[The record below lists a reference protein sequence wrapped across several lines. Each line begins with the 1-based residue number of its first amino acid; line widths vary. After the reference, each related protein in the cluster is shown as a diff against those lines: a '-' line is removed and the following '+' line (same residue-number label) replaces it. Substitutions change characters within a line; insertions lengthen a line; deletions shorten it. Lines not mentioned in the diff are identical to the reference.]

1 MKKNVNKVMYASAAV
16 LAAGAVTSVKPQ
28 TVHAETVQ
36 GSAAIQNKQTDVK
49 TTNQDLHKQ
58 LEQKTAQENTAK
70 AQDAQAQKT
79 IDQNQKDLTQT
90 QDQLD
95 KAQTEKDDA
104 VRKTSDAQA
113 NVLTAESNNQSAQ
126 SGLENAQDQLKTAQN
141 AQAKAQAN
149 YDASYENN
157 VKSAQNDVN
166 KANADV
172 QSTQEQINVQN
183 TKQAEALNNRQG
195 QEDALK
201 TNTET
206 LNKTNEEIS
215 KTQGQV
221 QQAQKTYDAV
231 NKDYQPVKAELDKQA
246 KEVRV
251 AQKAADENAKEL
263 TQAQNELK
271 AAQDTANKAAE
282 TINNAQAKLNSD
294 TNALNDAKTE
304 LSSKQ
309 KQASDLTSQ
318 RDQVAKDLQA
328 VQNKM
333 NTAKADSDADKDA
346 VVNTMVMPQVYKDT
360 VRKWSTRDH
369 TDDYY
374 KEMEAASWIG
384 WTQNEYKHN
393 DAEKNH
399 MVDLKHM
406 SRADQIEL
414 NKFGINLINQLRTQ
428 IGVDPW
434 TFNESALDFAN
445 AIADRYVKDD
455 WDSEANHHDSEAIN
469 ELAHQYGLNY
479 GITNDGKY
487 SKDSQYYENMMTDR
501 FGWTEIPFEQ
511 AKANADKFGNPYN
524 YSDQELA
531 YNVNNTYAHS
541 QTDYNNRLDDMD
553 HLKNQVYNAIKRFA
567 FNYNEWLHADSI
579 LSQEI
584 FDYSAKGKNYAAIS
598 FSAKPTPDH
607 WEFDDLQLHFINVHE
622 SNVLDPKV
630 FNVNANIPLDS
641 NKSDASK
648 QYSESLAKVNE
659 LSAKKSNLD
668 NQISGLTKNISDLT
682 NRINDLTK
690 SISDDHKALET
701 AKADKADAE
710 KKLETLPSRINDL
723 KTKQSD
729 LGKQLTVANER
740 LASTQAKS
748 ANLVNAYNTA
758 KANLDNAI
766 NKLNGL
772 KSDKANAEKAVNE
785 NKAQLTQIAKDLNTI
800 DSTLN
805 SLHAKLA
812 NAQTAKEQADTKLA
826 NAKKAYD
833 EYVETHKDVID
844 ALTKANA
851 EVAAKTKAYNEAKAH
866 AKETN
871 GTYVNAQKELDALNK
886 KIASLDSAIDGYTK
900 HISELKTD
908 TKKQQAIIE
917 KNKQVHKEFEDLTT
931 KVAKSDKDLKRQEF
945 DDTVNKALDNV
956 DSQAKSNEN
965 TNKVFANENDMPVA
979 SSHVVTSSIANTAQ
993 SGIPASKQTSS
1004 HVVTS
1009 AIANT
1014 AQSGI
1019 PASKQTPTIKT
1030 VGVVKSSA
1038 IDTRTHKV
1046 QTEEAKQTDAKLP
1059 QTGDK
1064 SAESAVL
1071 AGLGAVLGMLGLAGV
1086 SRKKKY

>member
-1 MKKNVNKVMYASAAV
+1 MYVSAAV
-16 LAAGAVTSVKPQ
+16 LAAGAVAGVNTQ
-28 TVHAETVQ
+28 NAHAAEVQ
-36 GSAAIQNKQTDVK
+36 KQADK
-49 TTNQDLHKQ
+49 N
-58 LEQKTAQENTAK
+58 A
-70 AQDAQAQKT
+70 AQKT

-90 QDQLD
+90 QDQLN
-95 KAQTEKDDA
+95 KAQAEHDDA
-104 VRKTSDAQA
+104 VRKVPDAQA

-126 SGLENAQDQLKTAQN
+126 SGLANAQDQLKTAQN

-215 KTQGQV
+215 KTQGEV

-246 KEVRV
+246 KEASD

-263 TQAQNELK
+263 AQAQNELK
-271 AAQDTANKAAE
+271 TAQETANKSAE
-282 TINNAQAKLNSD
+282 TINNAQAKLTND
-294 TNALNDAKTE
+294 TNALNGAKTE
-304 LSSKQ
+304 LGSKQ
-309 KQASDLTSQ
+309 KHASDLTSQ
-318 RDQVAKDLQA
+318 RDQVAKDLQVA
-328 VQNKM
+328 QNKM
-333 NTAKADSDADKDA
+333 NTAKAELDADKDA

-360 VRKWSTRDH
+360 VKKWSSKKH

-374 KEMEAASWIG
+374 KEMAAASWIG

-393 DAEKNH
+393 EAEKNH

-414 NKFGINLINQLRTQ
+414 NKFGIDLINQLRRQ

-487 SKDSQYYENMMTDR
+487 SNDGQYYENMMTDR

-553 HLKNQVYNAIKRFA
+553 HLMNQVYNAVKRFA

-579 LSQEI
+579 LSQDI

-607 WEFDDLQLHFINVHE
+607 WGFDDLQLHFINVHE

-630 FNVNANIPLDS
+630 FNVNANIPLNS
-641 NKSDASK
+641 NKSDAAK
-648 QYSESLAKVNE
+648 QYSESLAQVND

-668 NQISGLTKNISDLT
+668 NQINGLTNDIKGLNTRIS
-682 NRINDLTK
+682 DLTK
-690 SISDDHKALET
+690 SISDTNKTLAD
-701 AKADKADAE
+701 AKTTKADAD
-710 KKLETLPSRINDL
+710 KKIAVLPGRVQELKDKQASLNEAQSKAEADLATYQAKNKDLLAQFNAAKSNLDKLTAKLNDL
-723 KTKQSD
+723 NS
-729 LGKQLTVANER
+729 
-740 LASTQAKS
+740 AKS
-748 ANLVNAYNTA
+748 KAESAVTES
-758 KANLDNAI
+758 KANLAKATSELSAI
-766 NKLNGL
+766 SSRLDEL
-772 KSDKANAEKAVNE
+772 K
-785 NKAQLTQIAKDLNTI
+785 
-800 DSTLN
+800 
-805 SLHAKLA
+805 AKLS
-812 NAQTAKEQADTKLA
+812 TAKTTKEQADASLA
-826 NAKKAYD
+826 KAKAAYD
-833 EYVETHKDVID
+833 EYVSTHKDVID
-844 ALTKANA
+844 DLNKANSELA
-851 EVAAKTKAYNEAKAH
+851 DKTKAYNEAKEDA
-866 AKETN
+866 AKTDKEYQAAQDELTKLNNHIEDLSTAITN
-871 GTYVNAQKELDALNK
+871 YESKIKQLNTTINKQKADQK
-886 KIASLDSAIDGYTK
+886 RASLDAQI
-900 HISELKTD
+900 
-908 TKKQQAIIE
+908 
-917 KNKQVHKEFEDLTT
+917 
-931 KVAKSDKDLKRQEF
+931 
-945 DDTVNKALDNV
+945 NKALDNV
-956 DSQAKSNEN
+956 SAPKHTATTTTGVQAGTSSS
-965 TNKVFANENDMPVA
+965 VA
-979 SSHVVTSSIANTAQ
+979 SVGAVSTTQNGETLTNTVVRSNNASVLSPQTKKLVAQAN
-993 SGIPASKQTSS
+993 ASKNS
-1004 HVVTS
+1004 
-1009 AIANT
+1009 
-1014 AQSGI
+1014 
-1019 PASKQTPTIKT
+1019 
-1030 VGVVKSSA
+1030 
-1038 IDTRTHKV
+1038 
-1046 QTEEAKQTDAKLP
+1046 LP
-1059 QTGDK
+1059 QTGANDK
-1064 SAESAVL
+1064 LSVFAAL
-1071 AGLGAVLGMLGLAGV
+1071 AGLSLASLGLGSLV
-1086 SRKKKY
+1086 GEKKRKRN

>member
-1 MKKNVNKVMYASAAV
+1 MKSKNSKLMYVSAAV
-16 LAAGAVTSVKPQ
+16 LAAGAVAGVNTQ
-28 TVHAETVQ
+28 NAHAAEVQ
-36 GSAAIQNKQTDVK
+36 KQADK
-49 TTNQDLHKQ
+49 N
-58 LEQKTAQENTAK
+58 A
-70 AQDAQAQKT
+70 AQKT

-90 QDQLD
+90 QDQLN
-95 KAQTEKDDA
+95 KAQAEHDDA
-104 VRKTSDAQA
+104 VRKVPDAQA

-126 SGLENAQDQLKTAQN
+126 SGLANAQDQLKTAQN

-215 KTQGQV
+215 KTQGEV

-246 KEVRV
+246 KEASD

-263 TQAQNELK
+263 AQAQNELK
-271 AAQDTANKAAE
+271 TAQETANKSAE
-282 TINNAQAKLNSD
+282 TINNAQAKLTND
-294 TNALNDAKTE
+294 TNALNGAKTE
-304 LSSKQ
+304 LGSKQ
-309 KQASDLTSQ
+309 KHASDLTSQ
-318 RDQVAKDLQA
+318 RDQVAKDLQVA
-328 VQNKM
+328 QNKM
-333 NTAKADSDADKDA
+333 NTAKAELDADKDA

-360 VRKWSTRDH
+360 VKKWSSKKH

-374 KEMEAASWIG
+374 KEMAAASWIG

-393 DAEKNH
+393 EAEKNH

-414 NKFGINLINQLRTQ
+414 NKFGIDLINQLRRQ

-487 SKDSQYYENMMTDR
+487 SNDGQYYENMMTDR

-553 HLKNQVYNAIKRFA
+553 HLMNQVYNAVKRFA

-579 LSQEI
+579 LSQDI

-607 WEFDDLQLHFINVHE
+607 WGFDDLQLHFINVHE

-630 FNVNANIPLDS
+630 FNVNANIPLNS
-641 NKSDASK
+641 NKSDAAK
-648 QYSESLAKVNE
+648 QYSESLAQVND

-668 NQISGLTKNISDLT
+668 NQINGLTNDIKGLNTRIS
-682 NRINDLTK
+682 DLTK
-690 SISDDHKALET
+690 SISDTNKTLAD
-701 AKADKADAE
+701 AKTTKADAD
-710 KKLETLPSRINDL
+710 KKIAVLPGRVQELKDKQASLNEAQSKAEADLATYQAKNKDLLAQFNAAKSNLDKLTAKLNDL
-723 KTKQSD
+723 NS
-729 LGKQLTVANER
+729 
-740 LASTQAKS
+740 AKS
-748 ANLVNAYNTA
+748 KAESAVTES
-758 KANLDNAI
+758 KANLAKATSELSAI
-766 NKLNGL
+766 SSRLDEL
-772 KSDKANAEKAVNE
+772 K
-785 NKAQLTQIAKDLNTI
+785 
-800 DSTLN
+800 
-805 SLHAKLA
+805 AKLS
-812 NAQTAKEQADTKLA
+812 TAKTTKEQADASLA
-826 NAKKAYD
+826 KAKAAYD
-833 EYVETHKDVID
+833 EYVSTHKDVID
-844 ALTKANA
+844 DLNKANSELA
-851 EVAAKTKAYNEAKAH
+851 DKTKAYNEAKEDA
-866 AKETN
+866 AKTDKEYQAAQDELTKLNNHIEDLSTAITN
-871 GTYVNAQKELDALNK
+871 YESKIKQLNTTINKQKADQK
-886 KIASLDSAIDGYTK
+886 RASLDAQI
-900 HISELKTD
+900 
-908 TKKQQAIIE
+908 
-917 KNKQVHKEFEDLTT
+917 
-931 KVAKSDKDLKRQEF
+931 
-945 DDTVNKALDNV
+945 NKALDNV
-956 DSQAKSNEN
+956 SAPKHTATTTTGVQAGTSSS
-965 TNKVFANENDMPVA
+965 VA
-979 SSHVVTSSIANTAQ
+979 SVGAVSTTQNGETLTNTVVRSNNASVLSPQTKKLVAQAN
-993 SGIPASKQTSS
+993 ASKNS
-1004 HVVTS
+1004 
-1009 AIANT
+1009 
-1014 AQSGI
+1014 
-1019 PASKQTPTIKT
+1019 
-1030 VGVVKSSA
+1030 
-1038 IDTRTHKV
+1038 
-1046 QTEEAKQTDAKLP
+1046 LP
-1059 QTGDK
+1059 QTGANDK
-1064 SAESAVL
+1064 LSVFAAL
-1071 AGLGAVLGMLGLAGV
+1071 AGLSLASLGLGSLV
-1086 SRKKKY
+1086 GEKKRKRN

>member
-28 TVHAETVQ
+28 KVLAETVQ
-36 GSAAIQNKQTDVK
+36 GNEVAQNKQTDVK
-49 TTNQDLHKQ
+49 TTNQNLHKQ

-90 QDQLD
+90 QDQLN

-104 VRKTSDAQA
+104 VRKTPDAQA
-113 NVLTAESNNQSAQ
+113 NVLTADSNNQSAQ
-126 SGLENAQDQLKTAQN
+126 SGLENAQDQLKTAQV

-215 KTQGQV
+215 KTQGRV
-221 QQAQKTYDAV
+221 EQAQKTYDAV

-246 KEVRV
+246 KEVGV
-251 AQKAADENAKEL
+251 AQKAAQANAKEL
-263 TQAQNELK
+263 AQAQNELK
-271 AAQDTANKAAE
+271 TAQDTANKAAE
-282 TINNAQAKLNSD
+282 TINNAQAKLTND
-294 TNALNDAKTE
+294 TNALNGAKTE
-304 LSSKQ
+304 LSNKQ

-328 VQNKM
+328 AQNKM
-333 NTAKADSDADKDA
+333 NTAKADSDKDRDA

-360 VRKWSTRDH
+360 VKKWNDKDLSKQSDM
-369 TDDYY
+369 DQYE
-374 KEMEAASWIG
+374 KEMAAASWIG

-393 DAEKNH
+393 EAEKNH

-445 AIADRYVKDD
+445 AIADRYVNDD
-455 WDSEANHHDSEAIN
+455 WDSDANHHDSAGIN
-469 ELAHQYGLNY
+469 ELAHQYGLRY
-479 GITNDGKY
+479 AVSRKDGAY
-487 SKDSQYYENMMTDR
+487 SKDGQYYENMMTDR
-501 FGWTEIPFEQ
+501 FGWTELPFEQ
-511 AKANADKFGNPYN
+511 EKAEADKFGNPYH
-524 YSDQELA
+524 YSDQQLA

-541 QTDYNNRLDDMD
+541 KDNYNNRLDDMD

-567 FNYNEWLHADSI
+567 FNYNEWMHADSI
-579 LSQEI
+579 LSQNWSD
-584 FDYSAKGKNYAAIS
+584 FSAKGKNYAAIS

-607 WEFDDLQLHFINVHE
+607 WGFDDLQLHFINVHE
-622 SNVLDPKV
+622 SMVLDPKV
-630 FNVNANIPLDS
+630 FNVNANIQLDS
-641 NKSDASK
+641 HKSDASK
-648 QYSESLAKVNE
+648 QYSESLAQVND

-668 NQISGLTKNISDLT
+668 NQINGLTKTISDLT

-729 LGKQLTVANER
+729 LGKRLTVANER
-740 LASTQAKS
+740 LSATQAKS
-748 ANLVNAYNTA
+748 TNLVNAYNIA

-785 NKAQLTQIAKDLNTI
+785 NNAQLTQIAKDLNTI
-800 DSTLN
+800 DSALN

-851 EVAAKTKAYNEAKAH
+851 DVAAKTKAYNEAKAH

-871 GTYVNAQKELDALNK
+871 DTYVNAQNELDALNK
-886 KIASLDSAIDGYTK
+886 KIASLTSAIDGYTK
-900 HISELKTD
+900 HISDLKTD
-908 TKKQQAIIE
+908 TEKQQAIIE

-945 DDTVNKALDNV
+945 DDKVNKALDNV
-956 DSQAKSNEN
+956 N
-965 TNKVFANENDMPVA
+965 TNSNVSGSTNGVKMINNSIDARIANKDVVA
-979 SSHVVTSSIANTAQ
+979 ETSSVVNTT
-993 SGIPASKQTSS
+993 SQTNSS
-1004 HVVTS
+1004 NVNALGS
-1009 AIANT
+1009 AVKS
-1014 AQSGI
+1014 QDV
-1019 PASKQTPTIKT
+1019 IKSSTVSVETRNNDNVKSET
-1030 VGVVKSSA
+1030 VGKSDKKSS
-1038 IDTRTHKV
+1038 
-1046 QTEEAKQTDAKLP
+1046 LP
-1059 QTGDK
+1059 QTSENELK
-1064 SAESAVL
+1064 AAIVS
-1071 AGLGAVLGMLGLAGV
+1071 GLGALVAGLGLAGV
-1086 SRKKKY
+1086 SRKKKH

>member
-1 MKKNVNKVMYASAAV
+1 MYVSAAV
-16 LAAGAVTSVKPQ
+16 LAAGAVAGVNTQ
-28 TVHAETVQ
+28 NAHAAEVQ
-36 GSAAIQNKQTDVK
+36 KQANK
-49 TTNQDLHKQ
+49 N
-58 LEQKTAQENTAK
+58 A
-70 AQDAQAQKT
+70 AQKT
-79 IDQNQKDLTQT
+79 IDQNQKDLIQT
-90 QDQLD
+90 QDQLN
-95 KAQTEKDDA
+95 KAQAEHDEA

-113 NVLTAESNNQSAQ
+113 NVLTADSNNQSAQ
-126 SGLENAQDQLKTAQN
+126 NVLANAQDQLKTAQD

-172 QSTQEQINVQN
+172 QTTQEQINVQN

-221 QQAQKTYDAV
+221 QQAQKTYDVV

-246 KEVRV
+246 KEARD
-251 AQKAADENAKEL
+251 AQKAAQANAKEL

-271 AAQDTANKAAE
+271 TAQDTANKSAE

-294 TNALNDAKTE
+294 TNALNGAKSE
-304 LSSKQ
+304 LSNKQ

-318 RDQVAKDLQA
+318 RDQVAKDLQVA
-328 VQNKM
+328 QNKM

-360 VRKWSTRDH
+360 VKKWNDKDLSKQSDM
-369 TDDYY
+369 DQYE
-374 KEMEAASWIG
+374 KEMAAASWIG

-393 DAEKNH
+393 EAEKNH

-414 NKFGINLINQLRTQ
+414 NKFGIDLINQLRRQ

-445 AIADRYVKDD
+445 AIADRYAKDD
-455 WDSEANHHDSEAIN
+455 WDSDANHHDSAGIN
-469 ELAHQYGLNY
+469 ELAHKYGLNY
-479 GITNDGKY
+479 GITSDGAY
-487 SKDSQYYENMMTDR
+487 SKDGQYYENMMTDR
-501 FGWTEIPFEQ
+501 FGWTELPFEQ
-511 AKANADKFGNPYN
+511 EKAEADKYGNPYN

-531 YNVNNTYAHS
+531 YNVNNTYTHS
-541 QTDYNNRLDDMD
+541 KDDYNNRLDDMD

-567 FNYNEWLHADSI
+567 FNYNEWMHADSI
-579 LSQEI
+579 LSQNWSD
-584 FDYSAKGKNYAAIS
+584 FSAKGKNYAAIS

-607 WEFDDLQLHFINVHE
+607 WGFDDLQLHFINVHE
-622 SNVLDPKV
+622 SMVLDPKV
-630 FNVNANIPLDS
+630 FNVNATIPLDS

-648 QYSESLAKVNE
+648 QYSESLAQVND
-659 LSAKKSNLD
+659 LKAKKSNLD
-668 NQISGLTKNISDLT
+668 NQINGLTKNISDLT

-748 ANLVNAYNTA
+748 TNIVNAYNTA

-833 EYVETHKDVID
+833 EYVETHKDVFD
-844 ALTKANA
+844 TLTKTNA
-851 EVAAKTKAYNEAKAH
+851 DVAAKTKAYNEAKAH

-871 GTYVNAQKELDALNK
+871 DTYVNAQNELAALNK
-886 KIASLDSAIDGYTK
+886 KIASLDSAIDGYTE
-900 HISELKTD
+900 HISDLKTD
-908 TKKQQAIIE
+908 TEKQQAIIE

-931 KVAKSDKDLKRQEF
+931 KVAKSDKDLKRQDF
-945 DDTVNKALDNV
+945 DDKVNKALDNV
-956 DSQAKSNEN
+956 DSQAKSHEN
-965 TNKVFANENDMPVA
+965 TNKVFTNENDMPVA
-979 SSHVVTSSIANTAQ
+979 SSH
-993 SGIPASKQTSS
+993 
-1004 HVVTS
+1004 VTS

-1030 VGVVKSSA
+1030 VGVVKSSVV
-1038 IDTRTHKV
+1038 DTRTHKV

-1071 AGLGAVLGMLGLAGV
+1071 AGLGAVIGMLGLAGV
-1086 SRKKKY
+1086 SRKKRY